1 MSSRALFVYGTLRRG
16 SGNRY
21 ARRLDRSAR
30 FFGTA
35 RVQGRLYRV
44 RWYPGI
50 RLQAAADE
58 WVVGDVFRVRNPLT
72 LAALDEYEGSNE
84 YRRVLTTAVLEN
96 GDETR
101 CWVYEYIGR
110 VTEERR
116 IVAGDWMKEN
126 GSL

>member
-16 SGNRY
+16 CSNPH
-21 ARRLDRSAR
+21 AALLDRSAR
-30 FFGTA
+30 FLGAA
-35 RVQGRLYRV
+35 RLAGRLYRV
-44 RWYPGI
+44 KSYPGI
-50 RLQAAADE
+50 RLRDQTDD
-58 WVVGDVFRVRNPLT
+58 WVVGDLFRVRDPAT
-72 LAALDEYEGSNE
+72 LSALDEYEGSE

-116 IVAGDWMKEN
+116 IVSGDWMA
-126 GSL
+126 